1 MEKDKV
7 DQEGECCLPKFG
19 IQIELV
25 NMPKVEHPT
34 PSFDVHKFVDESL
47 AAGLGNLARG
57 FGRGFGR
64 EFGFKIQPKEYTP
77 EEKVELLKK
86 QKKFFEEKAL
96 KIGEHLKEL
105 EKPLKK
111 EKKKPLEKVKKPL
124 EKEKKKG
131 AKK

>member
-1 MEKDKV
+1 MEEDKV
-7 DQEGECCLPKFG
+7 DQEGKCKVIGKGRNFC
-19 IQIELV
+19 IEF
-25 NMPKVEHPT
+25 NIPEIEHPM
-34 PSFDVHKFVDESL
+34 PNVDFFELLNRSFE
-47 AAGLGNLARG
+47 RG